1 MASAKILIVD
11 NDRAV
16 TRDLQERLIRLG
28 YEVAGIAT
36 TSDDAI
42 TQTNKLQPNL
52 VIMNIRLH
60 SGRDGVKTGALI
72 HSTSNTPII
81 YFSSQAGQ
89 DTVRRAGSTGSFGHI
104 IKPFDDSQLFVTI
117 EVARVRYKLE
127 SQLRESEQ
135 WLNGVLMSIGDG
147 VIAVDNSGKVRFI
160 NARAKKI
167 TGWSQNKATGMSLLE
182 VFKLKD
188 ETSGELIDPSSRLS
202 QAGEAGLEALL
213 TAKDG
218 SQILLEV
225 NFSPFTDA
233 EKHMQGMVLAFRDI
247 SARRR
252 AIEQIKRQTSRAE
265 ALVEIAKQLNSRLEL
280 KEMLD
285 TVCRITNQAI
295 DSSAS
300 VIFLFDPKSNKFV
313 DMARKFENELPQA
326 QQNPVRMSFSRTM
339 LERYMPANRSTF
351 FMQNV
356 ESFKDVPMR
365 NFLRLL
371 GINHLAVAPLVRNQE
386 VIGALVC
393 GSLKKQGFSQED
405 MDFLNGLAE
414 HTMIAISNTRLFEQV
429 RLGRERQR
437 LLSKTNVEIQEAER
451 RRIARELHDH
461 LGQSLTGFQF
471 MLESVKHQV
480 DEAQKAGIAEIQN
493 SVANIIEQ
501 VREMSLNLR
510 PSILDDLGLIPTL
523 KWHLDRYTK
532 QTGIR
537 VNFYSPNSTERFPAE
552 IETTAYRIIQE
563 ALTNAA
569 RHSGA
574 TEVFVGLVVN
584 DNSLW
589 VEILDK
595 GKGFDVSTVLNK
607 PTSGLS
613 GMTERADLMGGY
625 LTIKSYPDQGT
636 QLLAALPI
644 TEKPLERRRND
655 RNSTAR

>member
-1 MASAKILIVD
+1 MSSAKILIVD
-11 NDRAV
+11 NDPIA
-16 TRDLQERLIRLG
+16 TRDLQTLLTKLG
-28 YEVAGIAT
+28 YEVIGTAASSGEAFDKS
-36 TSDDAI
+36 TSLKPD
-42 TQTNKLQPNL
+42 L
-52 VIMNIRLH
+52 VIMNTRLRT
-60 SGRDGVKTGALI
+60 GKDGIKTGGLI
-72 HSTSNTPII
+72 HSTNDIPII
-81 YFSSQAGQ
+81 YLSSLAGQ
-89 DTVRRAGSTGSFGHI
+89 ENIRWASATGPFGYI
-104 IKPFDDSQLFVTI
+104 IKPFDESQLFVTI

-167 TGWSQNKATGMSLLE
+167 TGWSQDKATGMSLLE

-188 ETSGELIDPSSRLS
+188 ETSGELIDPLSRLS
-202 QAGEAGLEALL
+202 EAGDAGLEALL
-213 TAKDG
+213 TARDG
-218 SQILLEV
+218 SQIHLEV
-225 NFSPFTDA
+225 NFSPLTDA
-233 EKHMQGMVLAFRDI
+233 QRHMQGMVLAFRDI
-247 SARRR
+247 SARRQ

-265 ALVEIAKQLNSRLEL
+265 ALVEIAKQLNSRLDL

-285 TVCRITNQAI
+285 IVCRITNQAI
-295 DSSAS
+295 KSSAS

-313 DMARKFENELPQA
+313 DMARKFEDGLPQA
-326 QQNPVRMSFSRTM
+326 QQSPVRMSFSHTI
-339 LERYMPANRSTF
+339 LERYMPGNRSTF

-371 GINHLAVAPLVRNQE
+371 GINHLAVAPLVRNE
-386 VIGALVC
+386 DVIGALVC
-393 GSLKKQGFSQED
+393 GSIKTQGFSQED

-414 HTMIAISNTRLFEQV
+414 HIMIAISNTRLFEQV

-480 DEAQKAGIAEIQN
+480 REAQRADIAEIQN
-493 SVANIIEQ
+493 SVADIIEQ

-537 VNFYSPNSTERFPAE
+537 VNFYSTNSAERFPAE

-563 ALTNAA
+563 ALTNVA
-569 RHSGA
+569 RHSKA

-625 LTIKSYPDQGT
+625 LTIKSYPGQGT

-655 RNSTAR
+655 RNSPAR

>member
-1 MASAKILIVD
+1 MTPVKILIVD

-16 TRDLQERLIRLG
+16 IRDLQERLIRLG

-42 TQTNKLQPNL
+42 TQTKKLKPNL

-60 SGRDGVKTGALI
+60 SSRDGIKTGSLI

-81 YFSSQAGQ
+81 YFSSHAGQ
-89 DTVRRAGSTGSFGHI
+89 ETVRRAGSTGSFGHI

-160 NARAKKI
+160 NARAEKL
-167 TGWSQNKATGMSLLE
+167 TGWRQAEATGLSLLE

-202 QAGEAGLEALL
+202 RVGDTGLEALL
-213 TAKDG
+213 TARDG
-218 SQILLEV
+218 SQIHLEV
-225 NFSPFTDA
+225 NFSPLKDA

-265 ALVEIAKQLNSRLEL
+265 ALVEIAKQLNSRLDL

-285 TVCRITNQAI
+285 TVCRVTNQTI
-295 DSSAS
+295 KSSAS
-300 VIFLFDPKSNKFV
+300 VIFLFDSRSNKFV
-313 DMARKFENELPQA
+313 DMARKFEDELPQA
-326 QQNPVRMSFSRTM
+326 QQNPVRMSFSHTI
-339 LERYMPANRSTF
+339 LERYMPANRSAF

-356 ESFKDVPMR
+356 EAFKDVPMR

-371 GINHLAVAPLVRNQE
+371 GISHLAVAPLIRNQD

-393 GSLKKQGFSQED
+393 GSVNKQGFSQED

-429 RLGRERQR
+429 RQGRERQR

-471 MLESVKHQV
+471 MLESIKHQV
-480 DEAQKAGIAEIQN
+480 DEAQKAGIADIQN
-493 SVANIIEQ
+493 SVADIIEQ

-523 KWHLDRYTK
+523 KWHIDRYTK

-537 VNFYSPNSTERFPAE
+537 VNFYSPNSTERFPSE

-563 ALTNAA
+563 ALTNVA
-569 RHSGA
+569 RHSKA

-584 DNSLW
+584 ENALW

-595 GKGFDVSTVLNK
+595 GQGFDASAVLNK

-613 GMTERADLMGGY
+613 GMMERADLMGGY
-625 LTIKSYPDQGT
+625 LTIKSYPGQGT
-636 QLLAALPI
+636 QILAALPL

-655 RNSTAR
+655 RNGPAR

>member
-1 MASAKILIVD
+1 MASVKILIVD

-16 TRDLQERLIRLG
+16 TRDLKQRLTRLG
-28 YEVAGIAT
+28 YEVVGVAT

-42 TQTNKLQPNL
+42 TQTNKLKPNL
-52 VIMNIRLH
+52 VIMNIRLR

-89 DTVRRAGSTGSFGHI
+89 DTVQRAGSTGSFGHI
-104 IKPFDDSQLFVTI
+104 IIPFDDSQLFVTI

-167 TGWSQNKATGMSLLE
+167 TGWSQDKATGMSLLE

-188 ETSGELIDPSSRLS
+188 ETSGELIDPSSRLA

-213 TAKDG
+213 TARDG
-218 SQILLEV
+218 SQIHLEV
-225 NFSPFTDA
+225 NFSPLTDA
-233 EKHMQGMVLAFRDI
+233 QKRMQGMVLAFRDI

-265 ALVEIAKQLNSRLEL
+265 ALVEIAKQLNSRLDL
-280 KEMLD
+280 KEILD
-285 TVCRITNQAI
+285 TVCRVTNQAI
-295 DSSAS
+295 NSSAS

-313 DMARKFENELPQA
+313 DMARKFEDELPQA

-339 LERYMPANRSTF
+339 LDRYMPANLSTF

-371 GINHLAVAPLVRNQE
+371 GINHLAVAPLVRNQD

-393 GSLKKQGFSQED
+393 GSVKKQGFSQED

-414 HTMIAISNTRLFEQV
+414 HTIIAISNTRLFEQV

-471 MLESVKHQV
+471 MLESIKHQA

-493 SVANIIEQ
+493 SVADIIEQ

-510 PSILDDLGLIPTL
+510 PSILDDLGLVPTL

-537 VNFYSPNSTERFPAE
+537 VNFYSPNSTERFPPE

-563 ALTNAA
+563 ALTNVA
-569 RHSGA
+569 RHSKA
-574 TEVFVGLVVN
+574 AEVFVGLLVN
-584 DNSLW
+584 DNALW

-595 GKGFDVSTVLNK
+595 GKGFDTSTVLNK

-625 LTIKSYPDQGT
+625 LTIKSYPGQGT
-636 QLLAALPI
+636 QILAALPI

-655 RNSTAR
+655 RNSPAC